1 MLTGLR
7 QRWAWRAALRRVR
20 RRTPR
25 PWHPDPALRRVL
37 RVLPDDDEAAKPA
50 WQLVERLAL
59 RQAQT
64 LAVLTGV
71 NVGAVPVDY
80 LSRVRPLNEREI
92 GRIGLPKREVLREIW
107 AFDPDVAI
115 DLAGPDD
122 LSAAL
127 LVGASSAAFRVG
139 PAGPAL
145 EPFFEVMVAFS
156 DDPGAPAHALEQVLG
171 RIHPTVLPK
180 PGAGP

>member
-1 MLTGLR
+1 MFSGLR

-37 RVLPDDDEAAKPA
+37 LVLPDDDEAAKPA
-50 WQLVERLAL
+50 WALVERLAL
-59 RQAQT
+59 PQAQA

-71 NVGAVPVDY
+71 NVGAVPVEY
-80 LSRVRPLNEREI
+80 LTRVRPLSEREF

-115 DLAGPDD
+115 DFARPDD
-122 LSAAL
+122 LAAAL
-127 LVGASSAAFRVG
+127 LVGASAAAFRIG

-145 EPFFEVMVAFS
+145 EPFFEVMVAFTC
-156 DDPGAPAHALEQVLG
+156 DPAAPAHALGQVLA
-171 RIHPTVLPK
+171 RIEPPVLPI
-180 PGAGP
+180 PGVGP